1 MQPGRVLQAT
11 EPQIKLKGV
20 IKMKNYKEYDKEYIG
35 GSDIA
40 TLVLVGFNR
49 EVDNGL
55 KIEPLHFGGDGS
67 YNAYVVDAD
76 AEIGNHYKEV
86 ASFNSWLKIYDDEEL
101 TKRFEADNITV
112 YRAAEMGCI
121 IKLH

>member
-1 MQPGRVLQAT
+1 
-11 EPQIKLKGV
+11 
-20 IKMKNYKEYDKEYIG
+20 MKNYKYYDKECIG

-40 TLVLVGFNR
+40 ALVLVGFNK
-49 EVDNGL
+49 EVDGL
-55 KIEPLHFGGDGS
+55 KIEPLHFGGDGI

-76 AEIGNHYKEV
+76 AEIGDHYKEV

-101 TKRFEADNITV
+101 TKIFESDNITV